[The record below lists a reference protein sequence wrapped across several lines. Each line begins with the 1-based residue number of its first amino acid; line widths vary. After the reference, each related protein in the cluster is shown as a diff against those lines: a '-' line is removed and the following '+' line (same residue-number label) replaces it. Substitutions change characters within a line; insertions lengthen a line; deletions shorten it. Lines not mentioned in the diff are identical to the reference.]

1 MHTGIRSEMNLTQL
15 SKYME
20 KKYDNAYFD
29 YEIMD
34 FLEMFIDSAKD
45 VLQSGGTIVLPRLGT
60 IYVNQSKYNPGYKN
74 LLKYS
79 EDIKPKKKIR
89 FKPSVRALNDLNPKN
104 KKTKA
109 KKEESVE
116 DEQEKEN

>member
-1 MHTGIRSEMNLTQL
+1 MNLTQL

-34 FLEMFIDSAKD
+34 FLEMFIDSTKD

-109 KKEESVE
+109 NKEESVE

>member
-1 MHTGIRSEMNLTQL
+1 MHTGIRSKMNLTQL

-34 FLEMFIDSAKD
+34 FLEMFIDSTKD

-104 KKTKA
+104 KKTKT
-109 KKEESVE
+109 KKEESIE

>member
-34 FLEMFIDSAKD
+34 FLEMFIDSTKD